1 MAMSV
6 YLEGNN
12 EVVSEDILDDVLKF
26 IKNVEAMSSSTKMSI
41 LKPEMVAEVNEC
53 YRVVK
58 SMFGDSCRVSLL
70 ADEDHT
76 DIWTIQVVGS
86 ELDMTRPKELSQTV
100 LRKAK
105 TFEVVTNLD
114 KEIIF
119 NITFPYMTKK
129 VGDA

>member
-1 MAMSV
+1 MAISV
-6 YLEGNN
+6 HLEGNN

-26 IKNVEAMSSSTKMSI
+26 IKKVESMSSGTKMSI
-41 LKPEMVAEVNEC
+41 LKPEMVAQVNEC

-58 SMFGDSCRVSLL
+58 SMFGDSCKVSLL
-70 ADEDHT
+70 ADKDHT

-86 ELDMTRPKELSQTV
+86 ELDMTKPKELSQTV

-119 NITFPYMTKK
+119 NITFPYMMEK